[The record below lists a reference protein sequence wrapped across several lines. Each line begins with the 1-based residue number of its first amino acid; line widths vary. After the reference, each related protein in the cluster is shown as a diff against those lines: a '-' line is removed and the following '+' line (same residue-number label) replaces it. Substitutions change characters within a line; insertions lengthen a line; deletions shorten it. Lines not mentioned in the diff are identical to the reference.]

1 MLLFIYS
8 LVYRYQ
14 AAFTYIYLQEQEELA
29 QTHRRLHH
37 HHHTTIKYT
46 WPESFPDCTPELR
59 K

>member
-1 MLLFIYS
+1 
-8 LVYRYQ
+8 VYRYQ